1 MENYSSPGKNAW
13 FGNLMIYLVMRPD
26 NTHTSV
32 FKQMEKAIFKNLGIH
47 MYTYIYIPAIR

>member
-13 FGNLMIYLVMRPD
+13 FDNLMIYLVMRPD

-32 FKQMEKAIFKNLGIH
+32 FKQMEKAIFKNFGIH
-47 MYTYIYIPAIR
+47 MYTYIYIPAIK